1 MADLQKYFRKFHK
14 TIKLDRFKENQTLR
28 DKRDAVICKLKE
40 RLPAVFERHGEDVPE
55 FEVRDQ
61 GSYEMGTGVI
71 PLNGDFDI
79 DQGIYVKVP
88 TSVYGDPVE
97 LKERIY
103 EALKGHTKK
112 VRIRRPCVTVWYQ
125 RDGEHIYHVD
135 LAIYSDGEANADGK
149 SRIAMGKE
157 HSGEEYRYWELSDP
171 PGLTKEM
178 FSRFE
183 GKDRGQ
189 FRRGVRYLK
198 RWVDYKFPPDGNAAP
213 IGIGLTVAAY
223 YWLKVEKECV
233 DFFAGKYEY
242 DDLKALRQFTRQM
255 LNHFRRVSHD
265 GEFVDRLVVKL
276 PVDPQN
282 DLFEEMSNN
291 YMGIFKERLEALHAA
306 LVEAEQE
313 IDPHEACNVL
323 AKHFGDDF
331 PVPEKKETAK
341 KTDRAAIVS
350 SSTSA

>member
-28 DKRDAVICKLKE
+28 DKRDAVIGKLKE
-40 RLPAVFERHGEDVPE
+40 RLPAVFEKHGEDVPE
-55 FEVRDQ
+55 FDVRDQ

-79 DQGIYVKVP
+79 DQGVYVKVP
-88 TSVYGDPVE
+88 TSDYDDPVE

-103 EALKGHTKK
+103 EALNGHTKEVK
-112 VRIRRPCVTVWYQ
+112 IRRPCVTVWYQ

-157 HSGEEYRYWELSDP
+157 HSGDEYRYWELSDP
-171 PGLTKEM
+171 PGLTEEI

-189 FRRGVRYLK
+189 FRRVVRYLK

-213 IGIGLTVAAY
+213 IGVGITVAAY
-223 YWLKVEKECV
+223 YWLKVEKERE
-233 DFFAGKYEY
+233 DIFSDDYRY
-242 DDLKALRQFTRQM
+242 DDLKALRRFTRRM
-255 LNHFRRVSHD
+255 LNHFRHVYHD
-265 GEFVDRLVVKL
+265 GQFADRLVVEL

-282 DLFEEMSNN
+282 DLFEKMSNN
-291 YMGIFKERLEALHAA
+291 YMGTFKERLEALHEA
-306 LVEAEQE
+306 LSDAEQE
-313 IDPHEACNVL
+313 ADPHEACSTL
-323 AKHFGDDF
+323 EKQFGDDF
-331 PVPEKKETAK
+331 PVPEKSETAE
-341 KTDRAAIVS
+341 KTNQAAIVS
-350 SSTSA
+350 SGTSA